1 MVGEETGKLDQMLVS
16 MADTLDF
23 EAERAIERMVAM
35 LEPLMIVVM
44 AVIVGAVIISVI
56 GPIYASYDAIGAGA

>member
-1 MVGEETGKLDQMLVS
+1 